1 KGRCEMR
8 TLYFDCFSG
17 LSGDMVIGALIDAG
31 ADPDVLVA
39 GLEKLHIEDEYEL
52 KWYKVIKNG
61 ITSTKF
67 DVILHQDHGHS
78 HDDDHHDSSH
88 SHGHDHDH
96 DHHHHHRTYRHIK
109 TMIET
114 ADLSEQVKDTALNIF
129 KKIAQAEGQI
139 HGVPLED
146 VHFHEVGAVDS
157 IIDIVGAAIL
167 LDHLNADVIKYSQI
181 PVGSWQNHNDHRIYP
196 VPAPTTME
204 ILRGLPNATS
214 ELKAELT
221 TPTGAAVAAVM
232 VDDFTTLPAMTV
244 DAIGYGAGTK
254 QFPDHPNVLRVVIG
268 HSYNWFLVI
277 FTGCCRYRLTSARI
291 YDDTLFPTNV
301 F

>member
-1 KGRCEMR
+1 
-8 TLYFDCFSG
+8 
-17 LSGDMVIGALIDAG
+17 
-31 ADPDVLVA
+31 VA

-167 LDHLNADVIKYSQI
+167 LHQLEIDKIQSAII
-181 PVGSWQNHNDHRIYP
+181 PVGSGQIRIDHGVYP
-196 VPAPTTME
+196 VPAPATLE
-204 ILRGLPNATS
+204 ILRELPITS
-214 ELKAELT
+214 GDLQAELT
-221 TPTGAAVAAVM
+221 TPTGAA
-232 VDDFTTLPAMTV
+232 
-244 DAIGYGAGTK
+244 IIK
-254 QFPDHPNVLRVVIG
+254 VL
-268 HSYNWFLVI
+268 
-277 FTGCCRYRLTSARI
+277 
-291 YDDTLFPTNV
+291 
-301 F
+301 